1 MIEPKLQAELRT
13 RFNPD
18 ESPLRRYQLHLL
30 EMLKDF
36 DTICATLGV
45 RYWLSSGTV
54 LGAVRH
60 GGFIPWDDDI
70 DVEMLRTDYEKL
82 VASFKETERYVIQ
95 TDNNDPYYPWL
106 FAKFRDKKSSVEEIG
121 QLDRNYKYRGSCID
135 IFIMEETHV
144 LTSGMIWQGS
154 RVMFHLSKQAHKSQL
169 IRGVYTFVHICT
181 KSLEWIIRHTTHHLP
196 GKKFRFGYG
205 NVFYRASR
213 LPETIFPIGKIE
225 FEGCMFPAP
234 KDCRAYLSHVYGDYE
249 KIPDTG
255 TIHPHFTIFT
265 SSATK

>member
-30 EMLKDF
+30 NMLKDF
-36 DTICATLGV
+36 DAICVTLGV
-45 RYWLSSGTV
+45 KYWLSSGTV

-70 DVEMLRTDYEKL
+70 DVEMLRADYEKL
-82 VASFKETERYVIQ
+82 VASFKETDRYIIQ
-95 TDNNDPYYPWL
+95 TDNNDQYYPWL
-106 FAKFRDKKSSVEEIG
+106 FAKFRDKKSSIEEIG
-121 QLDRNYKYRGSCID
+121 QHDRNYKYRGSYID

-154 RVMFHLSKQAHKSQL
+154 RVMFHLSKHVHNSHL
-169 IRGVYTFVHICT
+169 IRAIYKFVHICT
-181 KSLEWIIRHTTHHLP
+181 KGLVWTIRHTTHHLP

-205 NVFYRASR
+205 NGFYKASR
-213 LPETIFPIGKIE
+213 LPETIFPIGIIE
-225 FEGCMFPAP
+225 FEGYTFPAP
-234 KDCRAYLSHVYGDYE
+234 NDCCAYLRHVYGDYE
-249 KIPDTG
+249 KIPDIS
-255 TIHPHFTIFT
+255 TIHPHLTIFT
-265 SSATK
+265 SSDTK